1 MNGTSQALLK
11 LKHLLSTSAATTAT
25 NTADAAQCESLLHR
39 YAAIKSLTNTK
50 KLHAHIVISG
60 LLSSHKSTY
69 LLSLLTST
77 YAICG
82 HLPYARQLFD
92 ELPQRTLRSCKTMIQ
107 MYTKNGLSSTALQ
120 LFVEMLASG
129 HPVPDKHTYPFV
141 IKACGDLLL
150 LKLGVSLHCLTV
162 TNGFVSDTFV
172 GNSLLAMY
180 MNCGDKDGAERVFNT
195 MSERTVVT
203 WNTMISGY
211 YKNGSANEALLIS
224 KKMEEEEGVEADCAT
239 VVSVLPACGYL
250 KDLDA
255 GREVHRLI
263 EDKGLGHKL
272 SVRNALLDMY
282 AKCGRMDEARAVFD
296 KMGEK
301 DVVTWTT
308 MINGYILDCDLRSAL
323 VLFPL
328 MQLEGVR
335 PNAFTM
341 ACLLSACGN
350 MHYLKYGKCLH
361 GWVTRQKLESDVNV
375 ETALIDM
382 YANCKSMTLSF
393 RVFRRTSKKR
403 TVPWNAI
410 LSGCTTNG
418 LAREAIELY
427 KEMLLEAV
435 DPNDATLNSLLP
447 AYSILADLQQAMNVH
462 SYLVKTGF
470 LSRVEV
476 TTGLL
481 DIYSKSGGLEYA
493 HKIFDGIS
501 LKYKDIFV
509 WSVIIAGYGMHGH
522 GETAL
527 SLFSQMIQSGVEPNE
542 VTFTSVLHACSHA
555 GLVDEGLS
563 LFKYMLKSR
572 CALAHAEHYTCMVD
586 LLGRADRLE
595 EAYELIEQMPF
606 RPNHAVWGALLGA
619 CVIHENVELGEVAA
633 RWLFEIEPNNTGNYV
648 LMAKIYAAVG
658 RWKEAENVRHMMNA
672 VGLRKAPA
680 HSSVKIGNM
689 ANIG

>member
-11 LKHLLSTSAATTAT
+11 LKHLLSTSAATTTT
-25 NTADAAQCESLLHR
+25 NTGAAATAAQCESLLHR

-77 YAICG
+77 YALCG

-92 ELPQRTLRSCKTMIQ
+92 ELPHRTLRSCKTMIQ
-107 MYTKNGLSSTALQ
+107 MYTKNGLSSTTLQ

-150 LKLGVSLHCLTV
+150 LKLGASLHCLTV
-162 TNGFVSDTFV
+162 TNGFVTDTFV

-180 MNCGDKDGAERVFNT
+180 MNCGDKEGAKRVFDS
-195 MSERTVVT
+195 MSERTVVS

-211 YKNGSANEALLIS
+211 FKNGSASEALMIL
-224 KKMEEEEGVEADCAT
+224 KKMVEEGVEADCAT

-255 GREVHRLI
+255 GRE
-263 EDKGLGHKL
+263 
-272 SVRNALLDMY
+272 
-282 AKCGRMDEARAVFD
+282 
-296 KMGEK
+296 
-301 DVVTWTT
+301 
-308 MINGYILDCDLRSAL
+308 
-323 VLFPL
+323 
-328 MQLEGVR
+328 
-335 PNAFTM
+335 
-341 ACLLSACGN
+341 
-350 MHYLKYGKCLH
+350 YGKCLH
-361 GWVTRQKLESDVNV
+361 GWATRQKLESDVNV

-410 LSGCTTNG
+410 LSGCITNR
-418 LAREAIELY
+418 LAREAIELF

-447 AYSILADLQQAMNVH
+447 AYSNLADLQLAMNVH
-462 SYLVKTGF
+462 SYLIKTGF
-470 LSRVEV
+470 LSLVEV

-481 DIYSKSGGLEYA
+481 DIYSKSGGLDYA

-501 LKYKDIFV
+501 ARYKDIFV

-522 GETAL
+522 GDTSL
-527 SLFSQMIQSGVEPNE
+527 TLFSQMVQSGVEPNE

-563 LFKYMLKSR
+563 LFKYMLKSHR
-572 CALAHAEHYTCMVD
+572 ALAHAEHYTCMVD